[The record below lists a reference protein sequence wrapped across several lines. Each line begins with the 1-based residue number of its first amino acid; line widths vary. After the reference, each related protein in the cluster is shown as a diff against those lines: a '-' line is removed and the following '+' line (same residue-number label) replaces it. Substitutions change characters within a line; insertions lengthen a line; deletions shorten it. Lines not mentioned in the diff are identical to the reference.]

1 MRGGGG
7 DGKEPQVVQPC
18 GKGTIPPGSCC
29 ADVFTEFTHAV
40 FSTLGLNVRWGV
52 RVCGCVC
59 VCVCECLGMPTSVF
73 LNGCCGP
80 GLGDLFRIPK
90 ATAEQVIQWN
100 WYFPLLHT
108 KVLSWQLKKIWTL
121 HAAQIQFYFKERKIW
136 TWNREFWKLVKIRN
150 TTVTVAATVKS
161 FTWVKLYTEDY

>member
-7 DGKEPQVVQPC
+7 DGKEPQVVQPR

-59 VCVCECLGMPTSVF
+59 VCVCECLGTPTSVF

-80 GLGDLFRIPK
+80 GLGDPGAGRPGSGHWWLSRESKRFPVSSLPAQPVSLTDGLKLHQACSHPSQMRDPK
-90 ATAEQVIQWN
+90 EARGLS
-100 WYFPLLHT
+100 FPFLRE
-108 KVLSWQLKKIWTL
+108 V
-121 HAAQIQFYFKERKIW
+121 HAAG
-136 TWNREFWKLVKIRN
+136 L
-150 TTVTVAATVKS
+150 
-161 FTWVKLYTEDY
+161 